1 MTTTPPPVTS
11 EALAVDQFLRTSA
24 RYFGLDAPVRPQRS
38 APLRHPSLAAAARP
52 AARVWVPPQS

>member
-1 MTTTPPPVTS
+1 MTTTLPPVTS

-24 RYFGLDAPVRPQRS
+24 RYFGLDVPVGVQRL

-52 AARVWVPPQS
+52 SARGWVPPHS